1 MTIDIKLNQPFT
13 DSSLPIMPHGTGI
26 TFASGETPYR
36 WLAEDLSGTSG
47 TAVSAWSETNGVGT
61 LLGGGA
67 TLQTV
72 EGYKSV
78 AFGGTNG
85 LSIPSGSLLPSS
97 RSSMWGV
104 ARLAPE
110 ALETTRYGLLGL
122 STTVGTANGVISK
135 ETNSKMRFTRIGT
148 APVSM
153 SSVASISPGQYFTF
167 GFRQGTAN
175 AIAMLN
181 GVTFSLG
188 AGDIAGFNR
197 FFLGTISSSVHWL
210 GNVFEIGAS
219 NELLTATQFTDFH
232 AAMADHYS
240 FIQ

>member
-13 DSSLPIMPHGTGI
+13 DSSLPVMPHGLGI

-47 TAVSAWSETNGVGT
+47 SAVAAWRETNGVAS

-72 EGYKSV
+72 DGYKSV
-78 AFGGTNG
+78 AFDGSNG
-85 LSIPSGSLLPSS
+85 LSIPANAPLPSS
-97 RSSMWGV
+97 RGTIFGV
-104 ARLAPE
+104 GRLSPA
-110 ALETTRYGLLGL
+110 AAETTRYALLAL
-122 STTVGTANGVISK
+122 STSVGTANGVISK
-135 ETNSKMRFTRIGT
+135 ETNSKMRYTRIGT
-148 APVSM
+148 APTSG
-153 SSVASISPGQYFTF
+153 SSEGTVSPGQGFTF

-181 GVTFSLG
+181 GVSFSLG
-188 AGDIAGFNR
+188 AGDIAGFTR
-197 FFLGTISSSVHWL
+197 FFVGTIGTTRWL
-210 GNVFEIGAS
+210 GDVFEVGAS
-219 NELLTATQFTDFH
+219 NELLSAAQFADFH